1 MNLEHVSVRPM
12 LAGVLQEPQR
22 GHTSDTHL
30 ESVHNESPPIRCAWK
45 GHIESSV
52 RLDMTVGVIVGGRAM
67 QGAWRGTF
75 APRICPHEETRESE
89 KLLSCVHTGVL

>member
-45 GHIESSV
+45 GHIGSSV
-52 RLDMTVGVIVGGRAM
+52 RLDLTVGVFVGRQGHAGR
-67 QGAWRGTF
+67 GA
-75 APRICPHEETRESE
+75 AHLPP
-89 KLLSCVHTGVL
+89 